1 MMYTKKFGS
10 SWWPKG
16 SNLTSEEGSLTAIFR
31 DLFCYFETF
40 LSDILVELNVLHS
53 NSSSS
58 NHQCHPHY
66 IEKQNPD
73 PNINILA
80 MKMYRCLPILWFS
93 KDDKGTDTE
102 IVCMPMYSDF
112 LLCPLYRDRAQSP
125 TRPGGENDLSLCIDF
140 VLCEGVSLSLLF
152 ASKQMKCI

>member
-1 MMYTKKFGS
+1 MGPPGGLS
-10 SWWPKG
+10 G
-16 SNLTSEEGSLTAIFR
+16 SNLTSEDGSLTAIFR
-31 DLFCYFETF
+31 DLFYYFETF

-58 NHQCHPHY
+58 NRQCHPHY
-66 IEKQNPD
+66 VEKQNPD
-73 PNINILA
+73 PNININILV

-93 KDDKGTDTE
+93 KDDKVTDTEE
-102 IVCMPMYSDF
+102 IVCMPMYSDRNF

-125 TRPGGENDLSLCIDF
+125 TRPGGENNLSLCIDF

-152 ASKQMKCI
+152 ASKQLKYI